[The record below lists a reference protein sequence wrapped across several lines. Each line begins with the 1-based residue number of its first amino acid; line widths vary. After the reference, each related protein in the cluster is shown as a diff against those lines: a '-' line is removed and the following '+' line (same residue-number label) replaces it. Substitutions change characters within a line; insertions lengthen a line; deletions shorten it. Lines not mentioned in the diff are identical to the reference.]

1 MNEFFVKILHMSL
14 TAGYVIIAILLIR
27 LPLKKVP
34 KIFSYALWI
43 LVLFRLLCPITL
55 ESPLSLLPKTTVT
68 STEFFVNN
76 QILTGKDLSGT
87 NNNNMN
93 PEMDSKEYN
102 KTLHNDTIAKE
113 ENTIT
118 VNSESSLNLMNIGT
132 IIWLLGMFLLS
143 VHAVYHYIVLKNKL
157 QTATRVKDNIYT
169 SDRITTPFVL
179 GFLRP
184 RIYIPGFLSDN
195 ETDYIL
201 LHEQKHI
208 KRRDHWVKLASYAA
222 LVLHW
227 FNPLVWIAYYLM
239 VKDMEMSCDESVMKQ
254 AVKDSRDIRTDYS
267 VSMLNLSVRQSGL
280 YSPMAFGETNVKS
293 RIRNVLSYKKPGFWA
308 IIIAIAAVITTGIC
322 LITNPLSKDE
332 EVVSSKISTPPAAY
346 ETVAGGFES
355 SRNSEDIKAKTLR
368 NINNKQD
375 NINTSIK
382 LKSKLPDVFISR
394 HPPVADYTGIFG
406 KRNELPE
413 YNNFGYDIRS
423 TDLSD
428 ADLTN
433 NYDKLLNATFDSK
446 TIWPDRMP
454 EGFDPDEIM
463 EVYKNPGLNVRSL
476 HAKGITGKGVGI
488 GIIDQPLLVDHL
500 EYADRV
506 RYYSESSSVSN
517 QDAAMHG
524 AAVASIAVG
533 KSVGVA
539 PGADLY
545 YIAAD
550 FYKAQT
556 DMGVVAEAIHEFL
569 DLNKTLPKE
578 NRIRV
583 ISISWGMDTDDTV
596 DGYAALHAAYQK
608 AKEEGVFI
616 INTSIFTRED
626 MAYFGLEKIPLSDP
640 DDYNSYTVNKYS
652 SENTTYKISGP
663 MDFMCVAAP
672 NGIDDYVV
680 YRNGGLSWTTPY
692 IAGLYALTCQVDP
705 DVTPEEF
712 WKYAAETGRSSHGT
726 YQGNTY
732 QANYIVDPV
741 AIIDHVKNKILNK
754 K

>member
-1 MNEFFVKILHMSL
+1 MNEFFVNVLQMSL

-55 ESPLSLLPKTTVT
+55 ESSLSLLPKSTVT
-68 STEFFVNN
+68 STEFFINN
-76 QILTGKDLSGT
+76 QIFTEKDLSGI
-87 NNNNMN
+87 NNNNLN
-93 PEMDSKEYN
+93 PVTDSKENN
-102 KTLHNDTIAKE
+102 KILPDDTIANK

-118 VNSESSLNLMNIGT
+118 VKSENSLNLMNIGT
-132 IIWLLGMFLLS
+132 IIWLFGMFLLA

-157 QTATRVKDNIYT
+157 QTATRIKDNIYT

-179 GFLRP
+179 GFLWP
-184 RIYIPGFLSDN
+184 RIYIPGFLSDK
-195 ETDYIL
+195 EMDYIL

-208 KRRDHWVKLASYAA
+208 KRRDHWIKLASFAA

-227 FNPLVWIAYYLM
+227 FNPLVWIAYHLM
-239 VKDMEMSCDESVMKQ
+239 IKDMEMSCDESVMKQ
-254 AVKDSRDIRTDYS
+254 AVNDRRDIRTDYS

-293 RIRNVLSYKKPGFWA
+293 RIKNVLNYKKPGFWA
-308 IIIAIAAVITTGIC
+308 IIIAIAAVITAGIC

-332 EVVSSKISTPPAAY
+332 EVVSNKISSPPAAY
-346 ETVAGGFES
+346 EKVAVGFEN
-355 SRNSEDIKAKTLR
+355 SRNSDDIKAKNLKNT
-368 NINNKQD
+368 NNKQD

-382 LKSKLPDVFISR
+382 LKDKLPDVFISR

-406 KRNELPE
+406 KRSELPE
-413 YNNFGYDIRS
+413 YNNFAYDIRS

-428 ADLTN
+428 ADLTDD
-433 NYDKLLNATFDSK
+433 YDKLLNTTFDSK
-446 TIWPDRMP
+446 TIWPDQMP
-454 EGFDPDEIM
+454 EGFDPDDIM

-476 HAKGITGKGVGI
+476 HAQGITGKGVGI
-488 GIIDQPLLVDHL
+488 GIIDQTLLVDHK

-517 QDAAMHG
+517 QEAAMHG

-556 DMGVVAEAIHEFL
+556 DMGVVTEAIHELL
-569 DLNKTLPKE
+569 DLNKTLPQE

-596 DGYAALHAAYQK
+596 SGYAALHEAYQK
-608 AKEEGVFI
+608 AKDEGVFI

-626 MAYFGLEKIPLSDP
+626 IAYFGLEKIPLSDP
-640 DDYNSYTVNKYS
+640 DDCNSYTVSKYS
-652 SENTTYKISGP
+652 SENTYYKISAP

-672 NGIDDYVV
+672 NGVDDYVV

-705 DVTPEEF
+705 DITPEEF
-712 WKYAAETGRSSHGT
+712 WKYADKTGRSSHGT
-726 YQGNTY
+726 YQGKIY
-732 QANYIVDPV
+732 QANYILDPV
-741 AIIDHVKNKILNK
+741 AIINHFKN
-754 K
+754 